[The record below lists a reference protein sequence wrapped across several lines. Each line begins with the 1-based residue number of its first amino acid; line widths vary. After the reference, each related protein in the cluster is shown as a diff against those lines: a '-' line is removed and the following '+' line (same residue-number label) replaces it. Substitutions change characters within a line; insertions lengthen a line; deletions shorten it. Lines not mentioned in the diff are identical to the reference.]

1 MAYFERTRDILNGPL
16 TNDLLRQRADAGWQV
31 ASIEWRRELPGN
43 APIESR
49 VEDIPYGLRIS
60 EDCLRLEIDP
70 EENHIL
76 MQMMELLVQD
86 FPFTSVASDLN
97 EKGAYRTKESAGL
110 RGVRLQHAPQAGR
123 SRPDHVPNRRM
134 GDPPPAFRQ
143 SNLAPQVWPT
153 SAPSA

>member
-1 MAYFERTRDILNGPL
+1 MPYFERTRDTLNGPL
-16 TNDLLRQRADAGWQV
+16 TNDLLRLRADAGWQV
-31 ASIEWRRELPGN
+31 AAIEWRRELPGN

-70 EENHIL
+70 EENLIL

-97 EKGAYRTKESAGL
+97 EKGYRTREGKRWSAITVFNML
-110 RGVRLQHAPQAGR
+110 PRLVEAGPTMFPTEEWEIRRQHFAKAI
-123 SRPDHVPNRRM
+123 
-134 GDPPPAFRQ
+134 
-143 SNLAPQVWPT
+143 
-153 SAPSA
+153 

>member
-31 ASIEWRRELPGN
+31 AAIEWRRELPGN

-49 VEDIPYGLRIS
+49 VDDIPYGLRIS

-70 EENHIL
+70 EENLIL

-97 EKGAYRTKESAGL
+97 ERGHRTREGKRWSAITVFNML
-110 RGVRLQHAPQAGR
+110 PRLVEAGPMMFPTEEWETRRQHFAKAI
-123 SRPDHVPNRRM
+123 
-134 GDPPPAFRQ
+134 
-143 SNLAPQVWPT
+143 
-153 SAPSA
+153 

>member
-1 MAYFERTRDILNGPL
+1 MAYFERTRDVLHGPL

-31 ASIEWRRELPGN
+31 TSIEWRRELPGN

-70 EENHIL
+70 EENQIL

-97 EKGAYRTKESAGL
+97 EKGYRTREGRRWTAVSVFNMLPRLVEAGPTMFPTEEWET
-110 RGVRLQHAPQAGR
+110 RRQHFAKAI
-123 SRPDHVPNRRM
+123 
-134 GDPPPAFRQ
+134 
-143 SNLAPQVWPT
+143 
-153 SAPSA
+153 

>member
-43 APIESR
+43 APIESK

-70 EENHIL
+70 EENRIL
-76 MQMMELLVQD
+76 MEMMELLVQD

-97 EKGAYRTKESAGL
+97 ERGCRTREGKRWTAVSVFNMLPRLVEAGPTMFPTEEWES
-110 RGVRLQHAPQAGR
+110 
-123 SRPDHVPNRRM
+123 RRQRF
-134 GDPPPAFRQ
+134 AK
-143 SNLAPQVWPT
+143 AI
-153 SAPSA
+153 

>member
-43 APIESR
+43 APIEAQAD
-49 VEDIPYGLRIS
+49 EIPYGFCIS

-70 EENHIL
+70 EENRIL
-76 MQMMELLVQD
+76 MEMMELLVQD

-97 EKGAYRTKESAGL
+97 ERGYRTREGKRWTAVSVFNMLPRLVESGPTMFPSQEWEA
-110 RGVRLQHAPQAGR
+110 RRQHFAKAI
-123 SRPDHVPNRRM
+123 
-134 GDPPPAFRQ
+134 
-143 SNLAPQVWPT
+143 
-153 SAPSA
+153 

>member
-31 ASIEWRRELPGN
+31 AAIEWRRELPGN
-43 APIESR
+43 APIESH
-49 VEDIPYGLRIS
+49 VGEIPYGLRIS
-60 EDCLRLEIDP
+60 EDCLRLEVDP

-97 EKGAYRTKESAGL
+97 EKGYRTREGKRWSAVSVFNML
-110 RGVRLQHAPQAGR
+110 PRLVEAGPTMFPTEEWEARRQHFAKAI
-123 SRPDHVPNRRM
+123 
-134 GDPPPAFRQ
+134 
-143 SNLAPQVWPT
+143 
-153 SAPSA
+153 